1 MKKTTLTAGLA
12 TVAVAGL
19 VGTGTF
25 AAWSDFDG
33 YSNSA
38 GAEHLTLDLSNDA
51 TQGFVQT
58 AMAPGVNRE
67 FDFVV
72 ASRDGN
78 VVPNASLTITLENL
92 LGTED
97 GCRGNSETID
107 DSGACGTAGTDVAP
121 GNVFGQYDDDV
132 RIVVNASAPTTDTA
146 NACNS
151 GLHPRG
157 GRVSSMSLRD
167 FEALGAVN
175 LLPSGVN
182 LGPGEGICVAMGL
195 ELPIGADNASQGDS
209 ATWDFRY
216 DLAQVIPTP

>member
-1 MKKTTLTAGLA
+1 MKKALMSAAGA
-12 TVAVAGL
+12 AVALSLAG
-19 VGTGTF
+19 GGTF
-25 AAWSDFDG
+25 AHWSDTDS
-33 YSNSA
+33 YDNSA

-72 ASRDGN
+72 ASRNGT
-78 VVPNASLTITLENL
+78 VVPSASLMITLENL
-92 LGTED
+92 LGTENGCD
-97 GCRGNSETID
+97 GNKEELPAAEGGD
-107 DSGACGTAGTDVAP
+107 DGDCLSPGTSNADGEYADE
-121 GNVFGQYDDDV
+121 V
-132 RIVVNASAPTTDTA
+132 RIAINASAPTTDLA

-151 GLHPRG
+151 SLHPRG

-167 FEALGAVN
+167 LEDLGAVD
-175 LLPSGVN
+175 LLNGDD

-195 ELPIGADNASQGDS
+195 TLPTSATNASQGDS

-216 DLAQVIPTP
+216 DLEQIIAP